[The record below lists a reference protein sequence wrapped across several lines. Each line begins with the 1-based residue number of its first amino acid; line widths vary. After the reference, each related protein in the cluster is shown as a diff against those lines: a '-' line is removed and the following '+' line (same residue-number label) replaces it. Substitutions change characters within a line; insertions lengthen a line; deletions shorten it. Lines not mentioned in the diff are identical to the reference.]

1 MAITRLG
8 PNNSTNISGINLTSQ
23 VTGTL
28 PTGNGGTGATSFS
41 PGKILQ
47 VVNSIN
53 SYQES
58 ASSTSLS
65 DILSASGTTW
75 ETAITPSATSSKI
88 YALAHISWYTEA
100 TSAQSDNRVFLR
112 MFKKIGSGSYSAVMN
127 TPYTGLYFYSA
138 QKEDVSNIVQPFQN
152 LSSPNTTDAVTYKFD
167 KKSLNATGYNL
178 VINYGCT
185 STITLMEIA
194 G

>member
-1 MAITRLG
+1 MALSKIDAANFL
-8 PNNSTNISGINLTSQ
+8 
-23 VTGTL
+23 TGTIHQGNVANASL
-28 PTGNGGTGATSFS
+28 NAVTALPAAIPTG
-41 PGKILQ
+41 KVLQ

-58 ASSTSLS
+58 TASTSLS

-88 YALAHISWYTEA
+88 FALAHISWYTEA
-100 TSAQSDNRVFLR
+100 SSAQSDNRVFIR
-112 MFKKIGSGSYSAVMN
+112 MFRKTGSGAYSAIMN
-127 TPYTGLYFYSA
+127 VPYTGLYFYSA
-138 QKEDVSNIVQPFQN
+138 QKEDVSNLTQPFQN
-152 LSSPNTTDAVTYKFD
+152 LASPSTTDAVTYKFD

-185 STITLMEIA
+185 STLTLMEIA

>member
-1 MAITRLG
+1 MAIITLN
-8 PNNSTNISGINLTSQ
+8 NNSLSSVTS
-23 VTGTL
+23 L
-28 PTGNGGTGATSFS
+28 PAAIPTG
-41 PGKILQ
+41 KVLQ

-58 ASSTSLS
+58 AASTSLS

-100 TSAQSDNRVFLR
+100 GSSSQDNRVFLR
-112 MFKKIGSGSYSAVMN
+112 MHKKIGSGAYSAVMN

-138 QKEDVSNIVQPFQN
+138 QKEDVSNMVQPFQD
-152 LSSPNTTDAVTYKFD
+152 LASPNTTDAVTYKFD
-167 KKSLNATGYNL
+167 KKSLNASGYNL

>member
-1 MAITRLG
+1 MAIIK
-8 PNNSTNISGINLTSQ
+8 PNNNTISAITALPAAI
-23 VTGTL
+23 
-28 PTGNGGTGATSFS
+28 PTG
-41 PGKILQ
+41 KVLQ
-47 VVNSIN
+47 VVHSIN

-58 ASSTSLS
+58 AASTSLS

-88 YALAHISWYTEA
+88 FASAMISWYTEA

-112 MFKKIGSGSYSAVMN
+112 MFKKIGSGSYSAIMN

-138 QKEDVSNIVQPFQN
+138 QKEDVSNMVQPFQD
-152 LSSPNTTDAVTYKFD
+152 LASPSTTDAVTYKFD
-167 KKSLNATGYNL
+167 KKSLNASGYNL

>member
-1 MAITRLG
+1 MAIIK
-8 PNNSTNISGINLTSQ
+8 PNNNTISAITALPGAIA
-23 VTGTL
+23 TG
-28 PTGNGGTGATSFS
+28 
-41 PGKILQ
+41 KVLQ

-58 ASSTSLS
+58 AASTSLS
-65 DILSASGTTW
+65 DILSSSGTTW

-88 YALAHISWYTEA
+88 YAHAHISWYTEGSSS
-100 TSAQSDNRVFLR
+100 TQEQRVFLR
-112 MFKKIGSGSYSAVMN
+112 MFKKVGSGSYGAVMN
-127 TPYTGLYFYSA
+127 VPYTGLYYHSA
-138 QKEDVSNIVQPFQN
+138 VRNDLANITQPFQD
-152 LSSPNTTDAVTYKFD
+152 LASPSTTSAVTYKFD
-167 KKSLNATGYNL
+167 KKSLNASGYNL

>member
-185 STITLMEIA
+185 STLTLMEVDS
-194 G
+194 